1 MPKGHANPRSRAPY
15 ALQAC
20 AICRARKSKCDGAK
34 PVCGSCLTTGR
45 GEECY
50 WGREAGPRKP
60 RTEAHFEVLRKH
72 VESLQAYADLLEGM
86 LAKCVCQDTSS
97 YLQFRPRQL
106 EEPSENEGSDS
117 SDTEVLDSDDDILQ
131 ELTVPARRLRLDDT
145 LGGLLLHGITAP
157 FQFGNRPPN
166 EVSRLADVFETNT
179 CYRLLVDGILSDSDR
194 DIDWSR
200 HLPQGVHMD
209 REEHDRVLD
218 LTFKFFTGWAFRIVA
233 PLFLRDMHRALSA
246 PRSQRPPRTPHYSPF
261 LHNALLSVSVIFSDD
276 QHLRDPKVRHM
287 FVDTAREYIEAE
299 CKKPDISLVQGL
311 AFLGTYYADIGDRI
325 IGDFFFG
332 MSSRLSLSLGLGV
345 DSQLWVKA
353 GLISPDEMLARN
365 WAHWSMF
372 SLDVCWA
379 LYFGRDFIGPQLDR
393 LTMPKPFVDSQF
405 DEVLFYHSPSN
416 LPPQPGYLSL
426 VFFESTSLFMI
437 ARKIIDVVCVSAFF
451 LPLNNWKSRLPPELD
466 ITPANRANSTPNRL
480 MLHCVYWW
488 CFIVLH
494 RPFLSQRAQSL
505 QHERE
510 IDHIKLCRRAAESIL
525 ELLETWATLYG
536 VRYAPVTLLQVVFSA
551 GTIFLLLALNA
562 TAPARLRI
570 AHAALQTALT
580 QVEQCVRYLHEIGLS
595 WRCAARTGDILA
607 AVLRDKLRPVIA
619 RRLAPRGVQPAGDA
633 TDSPSSAGTQAT
645 TSACSSPAP
654 AGDVV
659 PAAGTKQQDKLSDP
673 SPFYTPD
680 WVVPQ
685 EEVDAAWAQMQMP
698 LDLPPQGRDNVS
710 GPFVGECPFPE
721 LDLSGFLLPTFQDF
735 LGGPE
740 MWEQPVNSTT
750 AFPVN

>member
-1 MPKGHANPRSRAPY
+1 RAPY
-15 ALQAC
+15 VAQAC
-20 AICRARKSKCDGAK
+20 AICRARKSKCDGTK

-50 WGREAGPRKP
+50 WGGEAGPGKP
-60 RTEAHFEVLRKH
+60 RTKAHFEALRKH
-72 VESLQAYADLLEGM
+72 AESMKAYADLLEGM

-117 SDTEVLDSDDDILQ
+117 SDSDPEVPDSDDDIIQ
-131 ELTVPARRLRLDDT
+131 ELTITARRLRLDDT
-145 LGGLLLHGITAP
+145 LGGLLLHGITTP
-157 FQFGNRPPN
+157 FQFGSRPPN
-166 EVSRLADVFETNT
+166 EVSRLSDVFETNT
-179 CYRLLVDGILSDSDR
+179 CYRLLVDSILSDSDS

-200 HLPQGVHMD
+200 HLPQGVRMD
-209 REEHDRVLD
+209 RKEHDRVLD

-261 LHNALLSVSVIFSDD
+261 LHNALLAVSVIFSDD

-287 FVDTAREYIEAE
+287 FVDTAREHIEAE
-299 CKKPDISLVQGL
+299 CKKPDISLVQGF
-311 AFLGTYYADIGDRI
+311 AFLGTYYADLGDRI
-325 IGDFFFG
+325 QGELYFG
-332 MSSRLSLSLGLGV
+332 GFISRSVLGLGV

-379 LYFGRDFIGPQLDR
+379 FCFGRDFSGPQ

-405 DEVLFYHSPSN
+405 DETLFYHAPSN

-437 ARKIIDVVCVSAFF
+437 ARKIIDVVCVTAFS
-451 LPLNNWKSRLPPELD
+451 PLGHPVFRSTISLSDTCSLELSNWKSRLPPQLE

-505 QHERE
+505 QRVRE
-510 IDHIKLCRRAAESIL
+510 IDHMKLCRRAAESTL

-551 GTIFLLLALNA
+551 GTIFILLALNA

-570 AHAALQTALT
+570 AHAALQTALA
-580 QVEQCVRYLHEIGLS
+580 QAEQCVRYLHKIGLS
-595 WRCAARTGDILA
+595 WSCSARAGDVLA
-607 AVLRDKLRPVIA
+607 AVLRDKLRPAIA
-619 RRLAPRGVQPAGDA
+619 RRLAPKGDA
-633 TDSPSSAGTQAT
+633 TDSSSSAGTQAT
-645 TSACSSPAP
+645 TSASSSPAA

-673 SPFYTPD
+673 SPFYTPG
-680 WVVPQ
+680 WVPQ
-685 EEVDAAWAQMQMP
+685 ETVDAAWAQMQMP
-698 LDLPPQGRDNVS
+698 QDLPPQGQDTGPV
-710 GPFVGECPFPE
+710 PFVGEWPFPE
-721 LDLSGFLLPTFQDF
+721 VDLSGFILPSFDF
-735 LGGPE
+735 LGAPE
-740 MWEQPVNSTT
+740 MWEQPV
-750 AFPVN
+750 AFQS